1 MNTKFQLLIKT
12 KIPTNKEFYCFKSLR
27 CCIYR
32 ANNVK
37 MPTIV
42 GILTFMS
49 RKKFVLSWV
58 DHGNILLL
66 RGLVKFALD
75 LKEVT

>member
-1 MNTKFQLLIKT
+1 MGVAGSKLFDTLIVFLEPEAMLEISSAHKT
-12 KIPTNKEFYCFKSLR
+12 KIPTNKEAHLAFFKSLR
-27 CCIYR
+27 CCIYH

-49 RKKFVLSWV
+49 RINFYAQLS
-58 DHGNILLL
+58 
-66 RGLVKFALD
+66 
-75 LKEVT
+75 